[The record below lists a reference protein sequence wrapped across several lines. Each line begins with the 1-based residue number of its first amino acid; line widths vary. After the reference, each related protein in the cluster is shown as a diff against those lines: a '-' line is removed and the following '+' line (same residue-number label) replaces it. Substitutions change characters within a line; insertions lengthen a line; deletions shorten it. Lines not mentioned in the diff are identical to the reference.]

1 MRETKMANKG
11 IRELLNAVVH
21 KNQSSRK
28 SKLNTLDGAIP
39 QTRSQMFR
47 SARNNSNNNNNNNN
61 YQPRIATSHISV
73 LPMVL

>member
-21 KNQSSRK
+21 EDQSSRK

-47 SARNNSNNNNNNNN
+47 SARNNSNNNNNN